1 MKLLQIFTIDFCTK
15 IWYIINQVYKALLP
29 EPSQLQL
36 NNLTP
41 NHQLQP
47 INTAELCVRI
57 SLRLKT
63 SDKKRIECKK

>member
-15 IWYIINQVYKALLP
+15 IWYIINQVYKALS

-36 NNLTP
+36 NNFNLNP

-47 INTAELCVRI
+47 IDTAEHGVRI
-57 SLRLKT
+57 Y
-63 SDKKRIECKK
+63 